1 MKSSLKKLKFASEK
15 LEIRTGKPQINND
28 GQQQLETRE
37 LAFEQ
42 LKFFF
47 RILNFP

>member
-28 GQQQLETRE
+28 GQQLETRE

-47 RILNFP
+47 GS